1 MGRKIEAKK
10 RGNSV
15 GIWFF
20 TVMLRLFGLKG
31 AYSLLSLVCVHY
43 ALFDKKAVS
52 AAMEYV
58 KRRFPGCSYLEGRR
72 HVYRLFISQ
81 GRQLVDRYAAVS
93 GNVTLDSNPD
103 VYDQVKQ
110 AVGEHKNGA
119 ILLTGHV
126 GNWQASMA
134 LLEKL
139 DIKLFIVMRP
149 EDNPALVESLK
160 VSKKGETVSIISP
173 EQDMGGA
180 VDIVNALSQGGLV
193 FMMGDRKYDF
203 HSTEVLFLGGT
214 AKFPQGAFRIAA
226 AAGCPVVVW
235 FSNKISDKLY
245 NVEVKGVLNPRYEKN
260 RSKDEQIKI
269 WVQEFASLLEAY
281 TEKHPYQCYL
291 FHDVW
296 DNENSNTGGID
307 G

>member
-1 MGRKIEAKK
+1 M
-10 RGNSV
+10 
-15 GIWFF
+15 
-20 TVMLRLFGLKG
+20 
-31 AYSLLSLVCVHY
+31 
-43 ALFDKKAVS
+43 
-52 AAMEYV
+52 
-58 KRRFPGCSYLEGRR
+58 
-72 HVYRLFISQ
+72 YRLFISQ
-81 GRQLVDRYAAVS
+81 GKQLVDRYASVS
-93 GNVTLDSNPD
+93 GNVTFDSNAD

-160 VSKKGETVSIISP
+160 VSKKVGMVSIISP

-180 VDIVNALSQGGLV
+180 VEIVNALSQGGLV
-193 FMMGDRKYDF
+193 FMMGDRKYGF
-203 HSTEVLFLGGT
+203 HSTEVDFMGSK
-214 AKFPQGAFRIAA
+214 AKFPQGPFRIAA

-235 FSNKISDKLY
+235 FSDKKTDKFY
-245 NVEVKGVLNPRYEKN
+245 SVNVEGVLNPCYDKT
-260 RSKDEQIKI
+260 RSKEQQIKG
-269 WVQEFASLLEAY
+269 WVQKFASLLEAY
-281 TEKHPYQCYL
+281 SEKHPYQCYL

-296 DNENSNTGGID
+296 EN
-307 G
+307 